1 MSKPA
6 PAAKRRI
13 DRDALLPPMAQ
24 FLLEN
29 GVHAASLRPLAKA
42 AGTSDRM
49 LVYHFG
55 SKDALVEEV
64 LMWLADR
71 VQAQL
76 GQLVPAQ
83 KEGTLADFAT
93 MLFDLLRQP
102 MLRPHLALLMEV
114 SACCA
119 RGQDNFLIV
128 CQQVVDSYHTWLVDI
143 MPPTEGDRTAAVAH
157 MLATVEG
164 ALMQDMAGRE
174 AFARMALERA
184 FGD

>member
-1 MSKPA
+1 MSKDASA
-6 PAAKRRI
+6 PKRRI

-64 LMWLADR
+64 LMWLADG

-76 GQLVPAQ
+76 GLLVPAQ
-83 KEGTLADFAT
+83 REGTLASFAT
-93 MLFDLLRQP
+93 MLFELLRQP

-114 SACCA
+114 SAFCA
-119 RGQDNFLIV
+119 RGQDDFRKV
-128 CQQVVDSYHTWLVDI
+128 SQQVVDSYHSWLMDV
-143 MPPTEGDRTAAVAH
+143 MPPTQGNRSAAAAH

-174 AFARMALERA
+174 QLARAALKQAFR
-184 FGD
+184 